1 MGGME
6 DAALQWV
13 SVDAAK
19 SNARSLGTVR
29 TVGAICAGCAAGV
42 LGLTGLSGF
51 GMYFG
56 NHALGTLLLWVWCGG
71 DVKAHMSYPGVV
83 IHGELTSGIS
93 SFILFWT
100 LLYCVCHIY

>member
-1 MGGME
+1 MD

-13 SVDAAK
+13 SAEAAK
-19 SNARSLGTVR
+19 SNARGVGTVR
-29 TVGAICAGCAAGV
+29 SASAIAAGCVAGV

-51 GMYFG
+51 GVYLAS
-56 NHALGTLLLWVWCGG
+56 HLLGTVLLWVWCAG
-71 DVKAHMSYPGVV
+71 DVKAHMSHPRQLLLA
-83 IHGELTSGIS
+83 ELTSGVS